1 MNPALKWLIPLVF
14 ALALLAGC
22 ASTPDKEQRC
32 ASYAEVYQL
41 YLAST
46 EVRPVS
52 KEEVAAATAAAIFLR
67 TYCGWTGSTTAP
79 KARGAKPT
87 PEVDENGV
95 PVIHPPA
102 N

>member
-1 MNPALKWLIPLVF
+1 MKTKLTLLAFCV
-14 ALALLAGC
+14 ALALVAGC
-22 ASTPDKEQRC
+22 STTADKDKRC
-32 ASYAEVYQL
+32 ATYTDVYTL

-79 KARGAKPT
+79 KTRGAKPT

-102 N
+102 H

>member
-1 MNPALKWLIPLVF
+1 MKPIVTILALCA

-52 KEEVAAATAAAIFLR
+52 KEDVAAATAAAIFLR

-79 KARGAKPT
+79 KTRGAKPT